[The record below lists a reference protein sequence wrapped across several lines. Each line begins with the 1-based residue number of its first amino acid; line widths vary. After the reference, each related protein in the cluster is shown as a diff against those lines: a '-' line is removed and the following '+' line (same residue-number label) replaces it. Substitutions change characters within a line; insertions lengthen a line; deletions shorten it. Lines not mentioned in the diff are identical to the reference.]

1 MSPDR
6 ISGGLASSCPSGLRL
21 ASYLPLSLSLLIIQV
36 SHPYLSE
43 NSLVLPT
50 SILPPTNWE
59 RQGGQGH
66 LTVNAP
72 CPFYLSTLDLD
83 KEQASEQGKAC

>member
-1 MSPDR
+1 MSPDC
-6 ISGGLASSCPSGLRL
+6 ISGGLASSCPSGLRP
-21 ASYLPLSLSLLIIQV
+21 ASYLPFPSLFIIQM

-43 NSLVLPT
+43 NSLVLTT
-50 SILPPTNWE
+50 SFLPPTNWE
-59 RQGGQGH
+59 GQGGQWH
-66 LTVNAP
+66 LTVNIP